1 MIEDDKMDLN
11 QMDLSDEKKTINY
24 AHLNDEFGDVDIS
37 GKFTNPYFLNSLTFN
52 YRRGRLDSKAL
63 GR

>member
-37 GKFTNPYFLNSLTFN
+37 GKFPIISFSYIFWLF
-52 YRRGRLDSKAL
+52 R
-63 GR
+63 

>member
-37 GKFTNPYFLNSLTFN
+37 GKFYSPN
-52 YRRGRLDSKAL
+52 
-63 GR
+63 